1 MPGARGGTSMARELE
16 FFFDYGSPF
25 SYLADSQ
32 LKALAERTGARVVYR
47 PMLLGGVFKETGNS
61 SPIAIAAKRKY
72 MMADLERWA
81 KYYAVPALHN
91 AHFPINTIRLMRGSV
106 GRRAPGRLRTVSSRN
121 LRRLLARRIQS
132 RRPRGR
138 ARGARARGPRPGAN
152 RGGIRGACGQGRAP
166 GIDGNGGCPRSVRRA
181 DVLRRR
187 PDVLGQRP
195 PDVRRAGAARGL
207 LSEGLLT
214 NFQDDEQ
221 EARLR

>member
-1 MPGARGGTSMARELE
+1 MARELE

-61 SPIAIAAKRKY
+61 SPIAIEAKRKY

-106 GRRAPGRLRTVSSRN
+106 AAEHLGVFAQYHRAIYDAFWRDGLNLGDPAVVREVLGRAGLDPERIAAASEEHAVKDALRVSTET
-121 LRRLLARRIQS
+121 AV
-132 RRPRGR
+132 
-138 ARGARARGPRPGAN
+138 ARGAFGAPTFFVGDQMFWGNDRLMFVELALRAA
-152 RGGIRGACGQGRAP
+152 
-166 GIDGNGGCPRSVRRA
+166 S
-181 DVLRRR
+181 
-187 PDVLGQRP
+187 
-195 PDVRRAGAARGL
+195 
-207 LSEGLLT
+207 
-214 NFQDDEQ
+214 
-221 EARLR
+221 